1 MTVAARTGAQV
12 ARPRQPATAPTWTT
26 LLRVF
31 EHRVL
36 QYRRTFRASIFGS
49 FVSPALFLTAMGLGL
64 GGYISGSS
72 SQSFEGGTY
81 LQFLAPGLL
90 AAALMQTAANESMFP
105 ILGGLQ
111 WNRIYHAMY
120 ATPIRPR
127 DIALGNL
134 LWIVVRLTFVGSVF
148 LVVTLLF
155 GAILSPLA
163 IFAIPAGVLTGMAF
177 AAPIMAFAAT
187 QRRPD
192 MFSNIFRFGVTPLFL
207 LSGTFFPIES
217 LPNWLQPL
225 AWLSPLWH
233 GVALCRGFMLG
244 TIGNDPVLAVIHV
257 VVLVAIVSVGAFA
270 ALRTFDRR
278 LVAG

>member
-1 MTVAARTGAQV
+1 MATLATDGLARSPSSTDA
-12 ARPRQPATAPTWTT
+12 PRWTA

-31 EHRVL
+31 EFRVME
-36 QYRRTFRASIFGS
+36 YRRTFRASIFAS
-49 FVSPALFLTAMGLGL
+49 FISPALFLTAMGLGL
-64 GGYISGSS
+64 GGYVNGAT
-72 SQSFEGGTY
+72 SQNFEGGTY
-81 LQFLAPGLL
+81 LAFLAPGLL
-90 AAALMQTAANESMFP
+90 AAALMQTAAGESMFP

-111 WNRIYHAMY
+111 WQRTYHAMY

-127 DIALGNL
+127 DICIGIL
-134 LWIVVRLTFVGSVF
+134 LWITTRLTLVGSVF
-148 LVVTLLF
+148 LLVTFFF
-155 GAILSPLA
+155 GAVHSPLA
-163 IFAIPAGVLTGMAF
+163 IFAVPAAVLTGMAF
-177 AAPIMAFAAT
+177 AAPISAFAAT

-217 LPNWLQPL
+217 LPNWLQPF

-244 TIGNDPVLAVIHV
+244 TIGDDPVMALIHF
-257 VVLVAIVSVGAFA
+257 VVLVAITAVGVAVG
-270 ALRTFDRR
+270 LRTFDRR

>member
-1 MTVAARTGAQV
+1 MAIAAQAGQKLATPNA
-12 ARPRQPATAPTWTT
+12 PATAPTWTT
-26 LLRVF
+26 LFRVF

-36 QYRRTFRASIFGS
+36 QYRRTYRASIFGS

-64 GGYISGSS
+64 GGYVNGATSA
-72 SQSFEGGTY
+72 SFDGGTY

-90 AAALMQTAANESMFP
+90 AAALMQTAAGEAMFP

-111 WNRIYHAMY
+111 WNRIYHAMF

-127 DIALGNL
+127 DISLGVL
-134 LWIVVRLTFVGSVF
+134 LWIIVRLTLVGSVF
-148 LVVTLLF
+148 LLVTVLF
-155 GAILSPLA
+155 GAIKSPLA
-163 IFAIPAGVLTGMAF
+163 IFAVPAGVLTGMAF
-177 AAPIMAFAAT
+177 AAPIAAFAAT

-217 LPNWLQPL
+217 LPNWLQPF

-233 GVALCRGFMLG
+233 GVSLCRGFMLG
-244 TIGNDPVLAVIHV
+244 TIGSDPLLAVVHFA
-257 VVLVAIVSVGAFA
+257 VLVAITLAGVWWG
-270 ALRTFDRR
+270 LRTFNRR

>member
-1 MTVAARTGAQV
+1 MATLARERLAPSPQTSDE
-12 ARPRQPATAPTWTT
+12 PSWTA

-31 EHRVL
+31 EFRVL
-36 QYRRTFRASIFGS
+36 EYRRTFRASIFAS
-49 FVSPALFLTAMGLGL
+49 FISPALFLTAMGLGL
-64 GGYISGSS
+64 GGYVNGAT

-81 LQFLAPGLL
+81 LAFLAPGLL
-90 AAALMQTAANESMFP
+90 AAALMQTAAGESMFP

-111 WNRIYHAMY
+111 WQRTYHAMY

-127 DIALGNL
+127 DICLGIL
-134 LWIVVRLTFVGSVF
+134 LWITTRLTLVGSVF
-148 LVVTLLF
+148 LLVTFLF
-155 GAILSPLA
+155 GAIQSPMA

-177 AAPIMAFAAT
+177 AAPISAFAAT

-233 GVALCRGFMLG
+233 GVSLCRGFMLG
-244 TIGNDPVLAVIHV
+244 TIGDDPLMAVVHF
-257 VVLVAIVSVGAFA
+257 VVLITIVIVGTWAG
-270 ALRTFDRR
+270 LRTFHRR